1 MKYLSSLLALALVA
15 ILSIAPAIA
24 EAKSFGGFRGG
35 SSFRSSS
42 FSSRSYS
49 RPSTSYSR
57 PSTSYSRP
65 STSYSRP
72 APAYRPS
79 TTYNSNTVIQQ
90 RSGGGFFSGMFGG
103 LAGYW
108 IGSQLFGDDKPAEPA
123 PAPTPAVPT
132 EVAPSAPAEVTP
144 APAAE
149 ETPKA
154 E

>member
-1 MKYLSSLLALALVA
+1 MKYLSSLLAIALVA
-15 ILSIAPAIA
+15 ILAIAPAIA

-57 PSTSYSRP
+57 PS
-65 STSYSRP
+65 STYLRP

-79 TTYNSNTVIQQ
+79 TTYNSSTTVIQQQ

-108 IGSQLFGDDKPAEPA
+108 IGSQLFGNDKPAEPA

-132 EVAPSAPAEVTP
+132 EVAPSAPAEATP

>member
-57 PSTSYSRP
+57 PSSTYSRP
-65 STSYSRP
+65 S
-72 APAYRPS
+72 PAYRPS
-79 TTYNSNTVIQQ
+79 TTYNSSTTVIQQ

-132 EVAPSAPAEVTP
+132 EVAPSVPAEVTP

>member
-15 ILSIAPAIA
+15 ILSLAPAIA
-24 EAKSFGGFRGG
+24 EAKSVGGFRGG

-57 PSTSYSRP
+57 PS
-65 STSYSRP
+65 STYSRP

-79 TTYNSNTVIQQ
+79 TTYNSSTTVIQQ
-90 RSGGGFFSGMFGG
+90 QRSGGGGGFFSGMFGG

-132 EVAPSAPAEVTP
+132 EAAPSVPAEATP

>member
-57 PSTSYSRP
+57 PS
-65 STSYSRP
+65 STYSRP

-79 TTYNSNTVIQQ
+79 TTYNSSTTVIQQQ